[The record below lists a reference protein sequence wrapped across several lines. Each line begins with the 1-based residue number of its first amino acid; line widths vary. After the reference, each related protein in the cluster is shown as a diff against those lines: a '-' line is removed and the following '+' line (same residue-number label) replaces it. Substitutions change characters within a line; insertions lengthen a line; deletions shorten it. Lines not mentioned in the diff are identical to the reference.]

1 MKNVGPRQSLMMRPL
16 LQAPK
21 VSPQDSHSMV
31 IAWQVKGYGDDD
43 EYGDVEN
50 RDDGGVEEEE
60 W

>member
-1 MKNVGPRQSLMMRPL
+1 MMRPL